1 MPTLVLTVN
10 GTSRG
15 DVPAGTTVD
24 GLLDLL
30 DLPQR
35 DRGVA
40 VAIDAEVV
48 PRAQWGTTA
57 LSDGDQVE
65 VLVAVQGG

>member
-1 MPTLVLTVN
+1 MTITVN
-10 GTSRG
+10 GTARD
-15 DVPAGTTVD
+15 DVPEGTTVE

-30 DLPQR
+30 DLAQR

-48 PRAQWGTTA
+48 PRSAWGTTL
-57 LSDGDQVE
+57 LSDGDAVE

>member
-1 MPTLVLTVN
+1 VIHLN
-10 GTSRG
+10 GSPRE
-15 DVPAGTTVD
+15 DVPAGTTVE
-24 GLLDLL
+24 GLLELL

-40 VAIDAEVV
+40 VAVDAEVV
-48 PRAQWGTTA
+48 PRAAWASTV
-57 LSDGDQVE
+57 LSDGDEVE

>member
-1 MPTLVLTVN
+1 MTITVN
-10 GTSRG
+10 GTPRD
-15 DVPAGTTVD
+15 DVAAGTSVA

-40 VAIDAEVV
+40 VAVDAAIV
-48 PRAQWGTTA
+48 PRAAWGTTL
-57 LSDGDQVE
+57 LSDGDEVE

>member
-1 MPTLVLTVN
+1 MTLTVN
-10 GTSRG
+10 GAERT
-15 DVPAGTTVD
+15 DIPAGTTVA

-40 VAIDAEVV
+40 VAVDAEVV
-48 PRAQWGTTA
+48 PKSAWASTVLA
-57 LSDGDQVE
+57 DGDEVE